1 MVHLLH
7 YCATHLDAV
16 IQYKSPVEYKGITRS
31 LLVDLQMDIIQKLQ
45 YVSGEN
51 LTNTPSSTTYASV
64 VSQDSEKNY
73 FIFAA
78 LNDLDILAW
87 YIQNTHL
94 NEETKDECFFYAGD
108 E

>member
-16 IQYKSPVEYKGITRS
+16 IQQKSPVEYKGITLS
-31 LLVDLQMDIIQKLQ
+31 LLVDLQMDIIRKLQ

-94 NEETKDECFFYAGD
+94 NEETKDECFLYAGD

>member
-1 MVHLLH
+1 
-7 YCATHLDAV
+7 
-16 IQYKSPVEYKGITRS
+16 
-31 LLVDLQMDIIQKLQ
+31 MDIIRKLQ

-108 E
+108 EWKSHQGRVVVVVRDVYGLK